1 MTNKKIMSKCAV
13 TGVFTLLFIFIL
25 PAAAF
30 ARELIPV
37 GHTVGIEVHTAGV
50 LVAGLSGVATEGGEA
65 TPAADAGIQPGDII
79 VRMGK
84 NEIGSANDF
93 LAAAGDLDGSPVA
106 VTLQRGEK
114 LIQYTV
120 VPAADAEGG
129 WKLGLFLRDGI
140 SGVGTVTFYDP
151 ETGLF
156 GALGHP
162 INDSE
167 TGVML
172 PLGEGFITSASIVS
186 VQKGESGAP
195 GELHG
200 CFDFSIRLGSIL
212 YNTPYGIFG
221 YSEVAPEGAVLE
233 TLPGNEIRTGPAMII
248 AQVEGSDTRE
258 FDVEIC
264 RIYRGGEERLMIRA
278 TDPEL
283 LDLTGGIVQGMSGS
297 PIIQNGRLIGA
308 VTHVLL
314 SDPTRGY
321 GVTIDSMLGAAEAA
335 RQEDEAA

>member
-1 MTNKKIMSKCAV
+1 M
-13 TGVFTLLFIFIL
+13 
-25 PAAAF
+25 
-30 ARELIPV
+30 
-37 GHTVGIEVHTAGV
+37 
-50 LVAGLSGVATEGGEA
+50 
-65 TPAADAGIQPGDII
+65 
-79 VRMGK
+79 
-84 NEIGSANDF
+84 
-93 LAAAGDLDGSPVA
+93 
-106 VTLQRGEK
+106 
-114 LIQYTV
+114 

-129 WKLGLFLRDGI
+129 WKLGLYLRDGI
-140 SGVGTVTFYDP
+140 SGIGTVTFYDP

-162 INDSE
+162 VNDSE

-172 PLGEGFITSASIVS
+172 PLSEGLITSATIAS
-186 VQKGESGAP
+186 VQKGENGAP

-200 CFDFSIRLGSIL
+200 CFDVSARLGSIL

-221 YSEVAPEGAVLE
+221 YFDTAPEGDALE
-233 TLPGNEIRTGPAMII
+233 TAPENEIRTGPAAILV
-248 AQVEGSDTRE
+248 QVEGSETQE

-264 RIYRGGEERLMIRA
+264 RIYRGGEERLMVRV

-297 PIIQNGRLIGA
+297 PILQNGRLIGA

-321 GVTIDSMLGAAEAA
+321 GVTIDSMLRAANAAIQEAEAA
-335 RQEDEAA
+335 